1 MLDRM
6 SHVVGLGADD
16 QASVRMPSADERST
30 YGIAEDEPV
39 VEVRRWNGTTEIHPT
54 RDTFFSFVSGDA
66 EPDRAARLAT
76 IQQIVDD
83 LRQAAADGSPI
94 PTEERLVVRYG
105 VSRAT
110 LRRALADLRA
120 RGLLEP

>member
-16 QASVRMPSADERST
+16 QASVRMPSADERAA
-30 YGIAEDEPV
+30 YGVAEDEPV

-54 RDTFFSFVSGDA
+54 RGTSFSFVSGDA
-66 EPDRAARLAT
+66 EPDHAARLAK
-76 IQQIVDD
+76 IRQIVDD
-83 LRQAAADGSPI
+83 VEEAVARGRPI

-105 VSRAT
+105 VSRTT
-110 LRRALADLRA
+110 LRRALAELRS